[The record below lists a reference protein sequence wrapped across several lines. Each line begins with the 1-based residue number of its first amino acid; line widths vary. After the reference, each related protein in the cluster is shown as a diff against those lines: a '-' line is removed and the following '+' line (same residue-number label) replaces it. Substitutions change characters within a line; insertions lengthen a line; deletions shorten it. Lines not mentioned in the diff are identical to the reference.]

1 MWGWDM
7 NGQHRKVEDIK
18 SGQAMAKQERAET
31 RSRFHVDYWEKRLY
45 HKTFIR
51 DGKKRVIAGWSV
63 RLQHLEKRKAFSLGT
78 ANRSAAAVKAKEIA
92 TFLEANGWVP
102 TLAKYKPGTEGKA
115 QVSTVGEFL
124 ADVKKRSHLKPMTV
138 RRYAIKLR
146 KIVADIAKVDAGL
159 KGKAAKAKYDYMKGG
174 RAKWLTKVDVQRLDL
189 LTPSSV
195 NTWRNAYVAQAGADP
210 VQRKSAERSAASCLR
225 CARALFAPDV
235 VAELKVKLPANPF
248 AGVKLKDPG
257 PQRYYSEV
265 NPVWLLACAG
275 RELKT
280 KERSQEY
287 LALNLCLWAGLRR
300 KEADLL
306 TWDQID
312 FENGQVHVRRTPHF
326 EPKTEESQRDI
337 DLPQQA
343 LDVFR
348 SFKAGSTSEFVLKG
362 GAPNPAATY
371 DYYRCDATWR
381 ALNAWLRSKGIKQQK
396 AIHALR
402 KESGSLVAADF
413 GIEAARQHL
422 GHRDI
427 HTTSAHYIAKKKR
440 VEVNLS
446 PGAGKL
452 KTVD

>member
-1 MWGWDM
+1 
-7 NGQHRKVEDIK
+7 
-18 SGQAMAKQERAET
+18 MAKQKTADP
-31 RSRFHVDYWEKRLY
+31 RSRFHVDFWEKRLY
-45 HKTFIR
+45 QKTFTR
-51 DGKKRVIAGWSV
+51 EGKKRTVAGWSV
-63 RLQHLEKRKAFSLGT
+63 RLQHLGVRDAFSLGS
-78 ANRSAAAVKAKEIA
+78 ANKSAAAVRAKEIA
-92 TFLEANGWVP
+92 TFLDANGWDA
-102 TLAKYKPGTEGKA
+102 TRAKYKPDPLAKA
-115 QVSTVGEFL
+115 EVCTVGEFL
-124 ADVKKRSHLKPMTV
+124 ADVKERSHLKPVTI

-146 KIVADIAKVDAGL
+146 KIVADLAKVGAGL
-159 KGKAAKAKYDYMKGG
+159 KGKAAKAKYDYVKGG
-174 RAKWLTKVDVQRLDL
+174 RAKWLAKVDARRLDL
-189 LTPSSV
+189 LTPETV
-195 NTWRNAYVAQAGADP
+195 NVWRNTYVAKAGENP
-210 VQRKSAERSAASCLR
+210 VQRKSAERSAASCIR
-225 CARALFAPDV
+225 CARALFAPDI
-235 VAELKVKLPANPF
+235 VADLKVKLPPNPF

-265 NPVWLLACAG
+265 DPVWLLACAD

-306 TWDQID
+306 TWAQID
-312 FENGQVHVRRTPHF
+312 FENGQVHVRRTAHF

-337 DLPQQA
+337 DVPQQA

-348 SFKAGSTSEFVLKG
+348 SFKAGSKSEFVLDG
-362 GAPNPAATY
+362 GTPNPSATY
-371 DYYRCDATWR
+371 DYYRCDSTWR

-402 KESGSLVAADF
+402 KESGSLVAADL

-427 HTTSAHYIAKKKR
+427 HTTSAHYVGKKRR

-446 PGAGKL
+446 PGGGKL
-452 KTVD
+452 TSVEQTRPD